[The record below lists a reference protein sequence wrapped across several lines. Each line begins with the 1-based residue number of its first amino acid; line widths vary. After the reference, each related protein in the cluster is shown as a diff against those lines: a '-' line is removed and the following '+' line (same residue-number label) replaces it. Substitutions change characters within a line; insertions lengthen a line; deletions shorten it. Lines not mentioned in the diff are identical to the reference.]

1 MVAEI
6 IKNYTKENPYRLR
19 WRWDFDPTLESVLT
33 INGDDPQTEEERNEL
48 KDQYG
53 YLKNVAAFV
62 KAMKL
67 PINLRDGSRY
77 IDYVNEGWPNPDGL
91 TYSFR
96 QYWRTSKGT
105 EVFDYEGNNAP
116 FSKEGLFQFD
126 DSTYPTLTRVVED
139 GYGIYDYR
147 INTYTEDKL

>member
-48 KDQYG
+48 KDRYG
-53 YLKNVAAFV
+53 YLKCIAAFV
-62 KAMKL
+62 KRMKL
-67 PINLRDGSRY
+67 PSVLRDGSRY
-77 IDYVNEGWPNPDGL
+77 IDYVNEGWPNSDGV

-116 FSKEGLFQFD
+116 LSEEGLFEFTD
-126 DSTYPTLTRVVED
+126 DTFPCCTRHVED
-139 GYGIYDYR
+139 DFGEYDWR
-147 INTYTEDKL
+147 EQK